1 MGAANGCANLGAL
14 YYDGGDGVKK
24 DINAAKNYSKK
35 ACSMGNRDAC
45 DNYKIMLRQ
54 GGR

>member
-1 MGAANGCANLGAL
+1 MGDASGCGNLGIV
-14 YYDGGDGVKK
+14 YYQGDGVKK

-35 ACSMGNRDAC
+35 ACSMGVQDGC
-45 DNYKIMLRQ
+45 DNYKMMLRQ